1 MGRQNEVARRWL
13 LAACVLAILL
23 PSREAEAVIPSAFGP
38 IQALIVILPQLLLA
52 LAGLMLAIFKPRT
65 YKLLGAYLWS
75 HKAFTLVLLGAIGF
89 LIWGPSFSSGKVAD
103 EQVGA
108 AWSAFRGGPGRTG
121 AVAGAKGPQ
130 TPPRVLWK
138 LAGDPLGG
146 ATAAVDSSLAV
157 VGNRLYFGVGNNSI
171 LSGSKGSITCADAD
185 TGALVWQW
193 TGVKELPSPLK
204 AVFSSPVVWVESPDK
219 GAPPAARYLVCGEG
233 YHEDREGR
241 LICLDLEPVRKS
253 KGKEPPKLLWYLQAT
268 DHVEATPCI
277 HEGKVFVGTGDDGY
291 WGVELAT
298 GKVLW
303 HIEGTCTTYDLTG
316 PKAAALA
323 ALEGKTVAVNGAVR
337 RVGHGSKDKDDPGT
351 MTIEVASYREA
362 AAPPVPLM
370 ESGRTLDRTVFGK
383 VVKGS
388 KLEVAF
394 SNPDSESSPVAV
406 TLENKEQRLL
416 FGSGVGGQRVNCVN
430 AETGAVIWKAPVPYP
445 AFGAPTVVGNKVLI
459 GVGKGDFVHSAPDP
473 VGLIVCLSLQDGSK
487 RWEAKLGDTV
497 LGAITAMDG
506 RAYACARDGNVYAVD
521 LEKGTILTKF
531 ATGSPLVSS
540 PVVTADAVYVGNDG
554 GRLFCFD
561 RKTGAMRFT
570 TPVSPGSPIVS
581 SPAVSSG
588 KLFLGTRNK
597 GVLCLAEPAADDLAK
612 TRVKPWT
619 GPGGDAGRTGCADER
634 GLPAINGDT
643 ADLKWPTA
651 GLLKEV
657 IPGPLWVEN
666 GRVAAWRLTVDPS
679 TGNAAEACL
688 KPPADDNAVRLYG
701 LWFGIDGGELVC
713 RSADRKATLWQVKP
727 ETATTGLPTVAGD
740 KVFVTT
746 AGKDKAK
753 AFIEAHK
760 IVDGSLAWRKELDD
774 APLSY
779 VVASADWC
787 AVATAD
793 EKIALFR
800 TSDGK
805 PREPLPVGGKPVAPA
820 LCGDV
825 LIVAGETRI
834 AAHDLS
840 SSEWI
845 WNYKDQDNIGM
856 VTGPPVILGETIWV
870 GTTKRG
876 LVAIGNAPTQAKK

>member
-1 MGRQNEVARRWL
+1 MGRPSAEARRWL
-13 LAACVLAILL
+13 LAAVVLAVLL

-52 LAGLMLAIFKPRT
+52 LAGLLLAIFKPRT

-130 TPPRVLWK
+130 SAPRVLWK

-146 ATAAVDSSLAV
+146 ATAAVDSSPAV

-171 LSGSKGSITCADAD
+171 LSGSKGSIACVDAD
-185 TGALVWQW
+185 TGALAWRW
-193 TGVKELPSPLK
+193 TGDKDLPSPLK
-204 AVFSSPVVWVESPDK
+204 AVFSSPVVWVEAPEK

-253 KGKEPPKLLWYLQAT
+253 KGKEPPKLLWFLQAT

-303 HIEGTCTTYDLTG
+303 HIEGTCTSYELTG

-323 ALEGKTVAVNGAVR
+323 ALEGKTVAVSGAVR
-337 RVGHGSKDKDDPGT
+337 RVGHGAKDKDDPGT
-351 MTIEVASYREA
+351 MTIEVKEFREA

-383 VVKGS
+383 IVKGP
-388 KLEVAF
+388 KLEVPF

-473 VGLIVCLSLQDGSK
+473 VGLIVCLSLADGAK
-487 RWEAKLGDTV
+487 LWEASLGDTV

-521 LEKGTILTKF
+521 LEKGTILTKY

-540 PVVTADAVYVGNDG
+540 PVVTADAIYVGNDG

-561 RKTGAMRFT
+561 RKTGGLRFT

-597 GVLCLAEPAADDLAK
+597 GVLCLAEPAADDAAK
-612 TRVKPWT
+612 TKVKPWT
-619 GPGGDAGRTGCADER
+619 GPGGDAGRTGCADDR
-634 GLPAINGDT
+634 GLPAVNGDT
-643 ADLKWPTA
+643 ADLRWPTN
-651 GLLKEV
+651 GLLKPE
-657 IPGPLWVEN
+657 PGPLWVEN
-666 GRVAAWRLTVDPS
+666 GRLAAARLIIDPA
-679 TGNAAEACL
+679 TGQAKETCGT
-688 KPPADDNAVRLYG
+688 PPAADGSVRIHGLRFLIDDHELHCKSDDG
-701 LWFGIDGGELVC
+701 KTLLWRAKF
-713 RSADRKATLWQVKP
+713 
-727 ETATTGLPTVAGD
+727 ETPPTGLPTVAGD
-740 KVFVTT
+740 RVLVTT

-760 IVDGSLAWRKELDD
+760 FVDGSLAWRKELDD
-774 APLSY
+774 VPLSY

-825 LIVAGETRI
+825 LVIAGESRI

-845 WNYKDQDNIGM
+845 WNYKDQDNIGE
-856 VTGPPVILGETIWV
+856 VTGQPVILGETIWV

-876 LVAIGNAPTQAKK
+876 LVAIGIAPTQAKK